1 MFKRLLLWLAL
12 APVATIAQTPCVGG
26 SADGYPCNGYD
37 LQSHIPLSVFN
48 TTGANDSWGWTD
60 PMDGKEY
67 VLMGLENG
75 TAFIDIS
82 DPINPVYLGKL
93 PTHTGATVWRD
104 VKVYNN
110 HAFVVSEAGGHG
122 LQVFDLTRL
131 RTVSN
136 PPVTF
141 TEDAHLGSFGG
152 AHNIVINEDTG
163 YAYVVGADTFGGGA
177 HFINIQDPLNPV
189 DAGGYG
195 TDGYIHDAQVVM
207 YNGPDPDYAGR
218 EIMVSSNGYEQ
229 VVAFVDV
236 TDKNNPQGIS
246 TISYPNSGY
255 THQGWFTEDQK
266 YALIGDEFDES
277 DWGFNTKTLIFD
289 VTDLDN
295 PVAHADFFG
304 TTPAIDHN
312 GYVVGNKYYLANYS
326 AGFREI
332 DLSDIANG
340 NLSETGYF
348 DTFTN
353 NNNANYDGVWNVYP
367 FFGSGNIQ
375 VNDRSGGFF
384 LIKSSQVDNV
394 DPIAVCQNITVSL
407 DENGEAIIS
416 GDDVDGGSSDDS
428 GFISLTVSPNT
439 FDCDD
444 IGTTVTVTLVVTDP
458 AGNTDNCTAQVTIE
472 DTLGPQFSC
481 AADETVAYDTGE
493 AFFTLPDYVALG
505 EVTASDNCTDPI
517 SITQD
522 PTPGTELSM
531 GTYTITFESVD
542 DQGNSGSCAFELTV
556 VEELGITDN
565 DFNTGLRV
573 YPNPASNT
581 INIESATQT
590 INSLQLYDL
599 TGKRLLE
606 RSNTNSNQ
614 LSLDVSSIAK
624 GIYFIQLNNQVTKKI
639 IIN

>member
-1 MFKRLLLWLAL
+1 MYKRLLLAL
-12 APVATIAQTPCVGG
+12 AIVPFTAFAQTPCAGG
-26 SADGYPCNGYD
+26 SANGYPCNGYD
-37 LQSHIPLSVFN
+37 LLSHIPLSVFN

-60 PMDGKEY
+60 PLDGKEY

-93 PTHTGATVWRD
+93 PTATGATIWRD
-104 VKVYNN
+104 IKVYNN
-110 HAFVVSEAGGHG
+110 YAFVVSEAGGHG

-131 RTVSN
+131 RNVVN

-141 TEDAHLGSFGG
+141 TEDAHLNSFGG
-152 AHNIVINEDTG
+152 AHNIVINEETG

-195 TDGYIHDAQVVM
+195 TDGYIHDAQVVI
-207 YNGPDPDYAGR
+207 YNGPDPDYAGH

-246 TISYPNSGY
+246 TIAYPNSGY

-277 DWGFNTKTLIFD
+277 DWGFNTRTLVFD

-295 PVAHADFFG
+295 PQPHSEFFG

-332 DLSDIANG
+332 DISDIANG
-340 NLSETGYF
+340 NLTETGYF
-348 DTFTN
+348 DTFTS
-353 NNNANYDGVWNVYP
+353 NNNANYSGVWNVYP
-367 FFGSGNIQ
+367 FFGSGIIQ
-375 VNDRSGGFF
+375 INDRSEGFF
-384 LIKSSQVDNV
+384 LVKSSIVDTE
-394 DPIAVCQNITVSL
+394 DPVAVCQNISVSL
-407 DENGEAIIS
+407 GQNGEVVIS
-416 GDDVDGGSSDDS
+416 GNDVDGGSTDNS
-428 GFISLTVSPNT
+428 GFVSFSVSPNT
-439 FDCDD
+439 FDCND
-444 IGTTVTVTLVVTDP
+444 IGATITVTLTVTDP
-458 AGNTDNCTAQVTIE
+458 AGNTDTCSAEVTIE
-472 DTLGPQFSC
+472 DTLGPVFECSVD
-481 AADETVAYDTGE
+481 ATEPYDAGQSYY
-493 AFFTLPDYVALG
+493 TLPDYVALG
-505 EVTASDNCTDPI
+505 AVSAIDNCTDPLT
-517 SITQD
+517 ITQD
-522 PTPGTELSM
+522 PASGTQLTM
-531 GTYTITFESVD
+531 GTYTINFESTD
-542 DQGNSGSCAFELTV
+542 GEGNQGSCSFELTV
-556 VEELGITDN
+556 VEELGIGEVSLSQ
-565 DFNTGLRV
+565 GLRL
-573 YPNPASNT
+573 YPNPASDE
-581 INIESATQT
+581 INIYSANES
-590 INSLQLYDL
+590 IHSIQLFDL
-599 TGKRLLE
+599 TGKRLMTQEVLD
-606 RSNTNSNQ
+606 NNQ
-614 LSLDVSSIAK
+614 LSLDVSAIAK